1 MFNYQNQ
8 NLPLSDNNRFR
19 KYFSPTNRT
28 PSHRYI
34 KNYFC
39 PFQRYVERRPNPYR
53 PISKTDSR
61 KNQFNF
67 PIEKEKFISC
77 YKHLDKKKLYPL
89 ITREDLTK
97 FLKLDTTLFKHKKPC
112 EPCDIINEGNYG
124 RNYYSVIKKSFPFI
138 QGNFCGNITKF
149 TPRNSTTNIHSRNTT
164 KKLRNKLIEKLPLDH
179 YTEIRPQ
186 SVNRFKN
193 IFNMTTPKNKMEEMK
208 NERCNDFQ
216 ILSRNNSHSYFFR
229 NTKTGFHKT
238 QIFNNLKPFLVDD
251 YNAFLENN

>member
-1 MFNYQNQ
+1 MFNSQNQ

-19 KYFSPTNRT
+19 KYFLSMNRT

-39 PFQRYVERRPNPYR
+39 PFQRFVERRPNPHR
-53 PISKTDSR
+53 PISKIDSC

-77 YKHLDKKKLYPL
+77 YKQLDKKKLYPL
-89 ITREDLTK
+89 ITREDLSK
-97 FLKLDTTLFKHKKPC
+97 FLKLNTTLFKHKKPC
-112 EPCDIINEGNYG
+112 QPCNIINEGNYG
-124 RNYYSVIKKSFPFI
+124 RNYYSVIKKSFPF
-138 QGNFCGNITKF
+138 
-149 TPRNSTTNIHSRNTT
+149 TTNIHSRNTPKT
-164 KKLRNKLIEKLPLDH
+164 LRNKLIEKMPLDH
-179 YTEIRPQ
+179 HTEIRPQ
-186 SVNRFKN
+186 TANKVKN
-193 IFNMTTPKNKMEEMK
+193 IFNIMTPKNKMEEMK

-251 YNAFLENN
+251 YNAFLDNN